1 VTAPRESVEEL
12 RRRVATTLHLA
23 LRDPH
28 AGAAPGEWE
37 ARVQQLAD
45 WVHQEYWP
53 HLAADRKA
61 S

>member
-23 LRDPH
+23 LRDPRTI
-28 AGAAPGEWE
+28 AAGEWE

-45 WVHQEYWP
+45 WVHQEYRP
-53 HLAADRKA
+53 HLTEDRKA
-61 S
+61 P